1 MGFIYD
7 QKLSKYSNFNLPYA
21 SSQNCDT
28 GLILKINLLVFFLN
42 GILINFIY
50 RKSDTNQIE
59 PVNVRV
65 EPAENDS
72 GDENRRAKQIADQ
85 NRANPNVTTP

>member
-1 MGFIYD
+1 MD
-7 QKLSKYSNFNLPYA
+7 
-21 SSQNCDT
+21 SSRAEILIN
-28 GLILKINLLVFFLN
+28 ILKINLLVFFLN
-42 GILINFIY
+42 GVLINFIY

>member
-1 MGFIYD
+1 MFQQWRGRRPD
-7 QKLSKYSNFNLPYA
+7 RNFNKYF
-21 SSQNCDT
+21 QN
-28 GLILKINLLVFFLN
+28 KLVSFFLN
-42 GILINFIY
+42 GVLINFIF